1 MFLEFFV
8 FLLEDRIASYGFTPS
23 RVNLIA
29 EEIVDFFTEDLH
41 AQLNFQTAQLVVL
54 IVSISL
60 LLFFDFDEL
69 LLKFAS

>member
-1 MFLEFFV
+1 M
-8 FLLEDRIASYGFTPS
+8 
-23 RVNLIA
+23 
-29 EEIVDFFTEDLH
+29 DFFTEDLH